1 MAGMKGTRY
10 REYGLNLKTGDTLFV
25 YTDGVAEAKNSENV
39 LYGTQRMLIALNR
52 EKDASPSR
60 LLQILK
66 EDIAGFVGE
75 VAQFDD
81 LTMLAI
87 QRKN

>member
-1 MAGMKGTRY
+1 M
-10 REYGLNLKTGDTLFV
+10 
-25 YTDGVAEAKNSENV
+25 
-39 LYGTQRMLIALNR
+39 YGTKQLLKALNQ
-52 EKDASPSR
+52 EKDAVPER
-60 LLQILK
+60 LLQIVK

-75 VAQFDD
+75 AAQFDD

>member
-1 MAGMKGTRY
+1 
-10 REYGLNLKTGDTLFV
+10 
-25 YTDGVAEAKNSENV
+25 
-39 LYGTQRMLIALNR
+39 MLIALNR

-60 LLQILK
+60 LLQIVK

-75 VAQFDD
+75 AAQFDD